1 MTILQLRD
9 EPETDG
15 IVPTGILMDSLNNEI
30 MIQLKDG
37 YPAYYFSN
45 IITPVCNT
53 GECLPVKINLYW
65 DLLGNYKKYDQPEG
79 EILTKLDHVPFTQE
93 DYDLMDEILRD
104 QNDPRRV
111 SLVKHS
117 KDNPS
122 VSQGSDSNQDQAMPA
137 PTKFVIKTKYQMVDG
152 ITGSTLPE
160 VEDKFVPG
168 ALYTTYTLWAL
179 AHDFG
184 AHMKN
189 YTNFSLLVP
198 KYYGYFLAS
207 DYYQTREE
215 VIALIMGNS
224 SKPNIHAEVC
234 CSLLDTSSVEVQQN
248 ILSHF
253 RSNEYDLPIVQD
265 QFIKTFQNSSDDHV
279 KNLIIS
285 KWLNYSIS
293 NQVYTTLSSLI
304 SENEAQHDRL
314 IKLFNKD
321 FRPSKEN
328 FDLWMKEIEEL
339 ESPRKEQMI
348 QVLKDHKADLDKS
361 QKKKLKKL
369 K

>member
-1 MTILQLRD
+1 
-9 EPETDG
+9 
-15 IVPTGILMDSLNNEI
+15 
-30 MIQLKDG
+30 
-37 YPAYYFSN
+37 
-45 IITPVCNT
+45 
-53 GECLPVKINLYW
+53 
-65 DLLGNYKKYDQPEG
+65 
-79 EILTKLDHVPFTQE
+79 
-93 DYDLMDEILRD
+93 
-104 QNDPRRV
+104 
-111 SLVKHS
+111 
-117 KDNPS
+117 
-122 VSQGSDSNQDQAMPA
+122 
-137 PTKFVIKTKYQMVDG
+137 MVDG

-198 KYYGYFLAS
+198 KYYSYFLAS
-207 DYYQTREE
+207 NYYQTREE

-234 CSLLDTSSVEVQQN
+234 CSLLDSSAVEVQQN

-265 QFIKTFQNSSDDHV
+265 QFIKTFQNSSDDQV

-285 KWLNYSIS
+285 KWMNYSIS

-348 QVLKDHKADLDKS
+348 QVLQDHKADLDKS